1 MDRLDSWLNAQRGWC
16 YFALLCLN
24 IWPLAVP
31 LGDGILALLV
41 FSSPLPL
48 YPSVQSI
55 LLATALSIPGVVPL
69 AGLVLLLRLW
79 GIRYARKHGKPVKPL
94 LTWRLA
100 LAMLFMA
107 SGQTLSMLQDAEP
120 YTRNS
125 AHQVLSLVIMVLL
138 AGGALVILWNFR
150 YQQRTTMRS

>member
-1 MDRLDSWLNAQRGWC
+1 M
-16 YFALLCLN
+16 LCLN